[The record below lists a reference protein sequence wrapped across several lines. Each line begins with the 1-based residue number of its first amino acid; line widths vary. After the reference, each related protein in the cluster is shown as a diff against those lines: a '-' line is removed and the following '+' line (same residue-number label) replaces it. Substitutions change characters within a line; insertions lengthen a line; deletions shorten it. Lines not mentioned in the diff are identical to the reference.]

1 MKSIVKVRNIK
12 IGEGIP
18 KILVSLMGVSNEE
31 VMENL
36 AYLKTI
42 KLDIVEWR
50 IDHYN
55 DVEKVEKVKE
65 LLGEIRE
72 ALGDIPLLVT
82 FRTAKEGGE
91 KAVTV
96 EYYAELK
103 KAIAATGNADMIDVE
118 LFIGDN
124 EVVKGIVDTAHECG
138 VKVIMSNHDFHK
150 TPEKDELVARM
161 CKMQQLGADIPKIA
175 VMPLSAEDVLDLLTA
190 TNEMVRDHGET
201 PVITMAMGT
210 LGVVSRLAGET
221 FGSAAT
227 FGSAKVASAP
237 GQISSDELYKIL
249 HLITARK

>member
-1 MKSIVKVRNIK
+1 MKNIVQVRNVK
-12 IGEGIP
+12 LGEGIP
-18 KILVSLMGVSNEE
+18 KILVSLMGANNEE

-50 IDHYN
+50 IDYYN
-55 DVEKVEKVKE
+55 DVEDIEKVKE
-65 LLGEIRE
+65 ILEQIRE

-96 EYYAELK
+96 KYYVELK

-118 LFIGDN
+118 LFIGDD
-124 EVVKGIVDTAHECG
+124 EVVKGIVDAAHKSG

-150 TPEKDELVARM
+150 APEKGELVSRM
-161 CKMQQLGADIPKIA
+161 CKMQHLGADIAKIA
-175 VMPLSAEDVLDLLTA
+175 VMPLNAEDVLDLLTA
-190 TNEMVRDHGET
+190 TNEMVREHGET

-237 GQISSDELYKIL
+237 GQISADELYKIL
-249 HLITARK
+249 HLITASK

>member
-1 MKSIVKVRNIK
+1 MKNIVQVRNIK

-18 KILVSLMGVSNEE
+18 KILVSLMGANNEE

-50 IDHYN
+50 IDHYK
-55 DVEKVEKVKE
+55 DVENLEKVKE
-65 LLGEIRE
+65 LLGQIRE
-72 ALGDIPLLVT
+72 GLGDTPLLVT

-118 LFIGDN
+118 LFIGDE
-124 EVVKGIVDTAHECG
+124 EVVKGIVDEAHKCG

-150 TPEKDELVARM
+150 TPKKDELVARM
-161 CKMQQLGADIPKIA
+161 CKMQQFGADIPKIA
-175 VMPLSAEDVLDLLTA
+175 VMPLNAEDVLDLLTA
-190 TNEMVRDHGET
+190 TNEMVRNHGET

-210 LGVVSRLAGET
+210 LGVISRLAGET

-237 GQISSDELYKIL
+237 GQISCNELYKIL
-249 HLITARK
+249 NLITASK

>member
-1 MKSIVKVRNIK
+1 
-12 IGEGIP
+12 
-18 KILVSLMGVSNEE
+18 MGASNEE

-50 IDHYN
+50 IDHYK
-55 DVEKVEKVKE
+55 DVESVEKVKE
-65 LLGEIRE
+65 LLGQIRE
-72 ALGDIPLLVT
+72 ALGDTPLLVT

-103 KAIAATGNADMIDVE
+103 KVIAATGNADMIDVE
-118 LFIGDN
+118 LFIGDD
-124 EVVKGIVDTAHECG
+124 EVVKGMVDKAHECG

-175 VMPLSAEDVLDLLTA
+175 VMPLSAKDVLDLLTA
-190 TNEMVRDHGET
+190 TNEMVCEHSET

-221 FGSAAT
+221 FGSVAT

-237 GQISSDELYKIL
+237 GQISADELHKIL
-249 HLITARK
+249 NLITVRK

>member
-1 MKSIVKVRNIK
+1 MKNIVQVRNIK

-18 KILVSLMGVSNEE
+18 KILVSLMGTNNEE

-50 IDHYN
+50 IDHYK
-55 DVEKVEKVKE
+55 DVENLEKVKE
-65 LLGEIRE
+65 LLGQIRE
-72 ALGDIPLLVT
+72 GLGDTPLLVT

-118 LFIGDN
+118 LFIGDE
-124 EVVKGIVDTAHECG
+124 EVVKGIVDEAHKCG

-150 TPEKDELVARM
+150 TPKKDELVARM
-161 CKMQQLGADIPKIA
+161 CKMQQFGADIPKIA
-175 VMPLSAEDVLDLLTA
+175 VMPLNAEDVLDLLTA
-190 TNEMVRDHGET
+190 TNEMVRNHGET

-210 LGVVSRLAGET
+210 LGVISRLAGET

-237 GQISSDELYKIL
+237 GQISCNELYKIL
-249 HLITARK
+249 NLITASK

>member
-1 MKSIVKVRNIK
+1 MKNIVEVRNIK
-12 IGEGIP
+12 LGEGIP
-18 KILVSLMGVSNEE
+18 KILVSLMGVNNEAI
-31 VMENL
+31 MENL
-36 AYLKTI
+36 TYLKTI

-50 IDHYN
+50 IDYYK
-55 DVEKVEKVKE
+55 DVENVEKVKE
-65 LLGEIRE
+65 ILGQIRE

-91 KAVTV
+91 KEVTA

-103 KAIAATGNADMIDVE
+103 KAIAATGNTDMIDVE
-118 LFIGDN
+118 LFIGDD
-124 EVVKGIVDTAHECG
+124 EIVKGIVDTAHKFG

-150 TPEKDELVARM
+150 TPEKNELVARM

-175 VMPLSAEDVLDLLTA
+175 VMPLSAKDVLDLLTA
-190 TNEMVRDHGET
+190 TNEMVRNHGGT

-210 LGVVSRLAGET
+210 LGIVSRLAGET

-237 GQISSDELYKIL
+237 GQISADELYKIL
-249 HLITARK
+249 HLITASK